1 MFATRRSP
9 LSLILLALGTW
20 LLAAGLPALL
30 LLQIPGKPIEQLALS
45 LSGTGVMTLIT
56 AYVFYRL
63 GVLAWFGSVRW
74 ALLITGVSTSV
85 QILLNVWLL
94 AQTMFVD
101 RQYLDVTGVILIY
114 AGLTSL
120 SLGFFVSRGITE
132 RVRKIGGA
140 AQQVAEGD
148 LAVRLSI
155 AGNDEIAQ
163 LAASFNQMAEALQQS
178 AADQRKL
185 EKNRRDLI
193 AWVSHDLRTPLAA
206 LRAMIEALADGVVR
220 DEEEVFRYF
229 DQSLREVRHLSHL
242 IDDLFD
248 LSQIDIGHIV
258 LRKEPT
264 DLNVLI
270 QESLS
275 NLTASASRK
284 NITLQAKL
292 PEELDPISAASDKL
306 QRVLYNLIANAIA
319 YSPEGSQVTVQA
331 ERQQNSVDV
340 EVINT
345 GVTLAPDVLAKVF
358 DRFYRGDAARAQ
370 GQDKARGAG
379 LGLAIAKGFIE
390 AHGGTIKATS
400 GNNETRFSFSL
411 PQSQEQL

>member
-1 MFATRRSP
+1 MFN
-9 LSLILLALGTW
+9 
-20 LLAAGLPALL
+20 
-30 LLQIPGKPIEQLALS
+30 
-45 LSGTGVMTLIT
+45 
-56 AYVFYRL
+56 RL

-140 AQQVAEGD
+140 AQQLAEGD
-148 LAVRLSI
+148 LGVRLSI
-155 AGNDEIAQ
+155 NGNDEIAQ
-163 LAASFNQMAEALQQS
+163 LADSFNRMAEALQQS

-248 LSQIDIGHIV
+248 LSQMDIGHIV

-264 DLNVLI
+264 DLNTLI
-270 QESLS
+270 QESLG

-284 NITLQAKL
+284 HITLQAKL
-292 PEELDPISAASDKL
+292 PQELDPISAASDKL
-306 QRVLYNLIANAIA
+306 ERVLYNLISNAIA
-319 YSPEGSQVTVQA
+319 YSPEGAAVTVQA
-331 ERQQNSVDV
+331 ERRPDGVGI

-345 GVTLAPDVLAKVF
+345 GVTLAPDVLARVF
-358 DRFYRGDAARAQ
+358 DRFYRGDVARAQ
-370 GQDKARGAG
+370 GQDKGRGAG
-379 LGLAIAKGFIE
+379 LGLAIAKGFVE
-390 AHGGTIKATS
+390 AHGGTINATS
-400 GNNETRFSFSL
+400 GDNETRFSFTL
-411 PQSQEQL
+411 PQ

>member
-1 MFATRRSP
+1 MSATPRSRI
-9 LSLILLALGTW
+9 SLILLALGTW

-56 AYVFYRL
+56 AYIFYRL

-85 QILLNVWLL
+85 QILLNIWLL
-94 AQTMFVD
+94 AKTMFVD

-148 LAVRLSI
+148 LSVRLSI
-155 AGNDEIAQ
+155 NGNDEIAQ
-163 LAASFNQMAEALQQS
+163 LTASFNRMAAALQQS
-178 AADQRKL
+178 AADQQKL

-229 DQSLREVRHLSHL
+229 DQSLREIRHLSHL

-248 LSQIDIGHIV
+248 LSQIDIGDMV

-264 DLNVLI
+264 DLNALI
-270 QESLS
+270 QEALG

-284 NITLQAKL
+284 QITLQANL
-292 PEELDPISAASDKL
+292 PEELGPISAASDKL

-331 ERQQNSVDV
+331 KCQPDSVDV
-340 EVINT
+340 AVINT
-345 GVTLAPDVLAKVF
+345 GVTLAPDVLNRVF
-358 DRFYRGDAARAQ
+358 DRFYRGDAARTQ
-370 GQDKARGAG
+370 GQDKGRGAG

-390 AHGGTIKATS
+390 AHGGTIKAS
-400 GNNETRFSFSL
+400 SSNNETRFSFTL
-411 PQSQEQL
+411 PQEQS

>member
-1 MFATRRSP
+1 MSSTPRSP
-9 LSLILLALGTW
+9 ISMILIALGTW
-20 LLAAGLPALL
+20 LIAAGLPALL
-30 LLQIPGKPIEQLALS
+30 LLQIPGRPIEQLALS
-45 LSGTGVMTLIT
+45 LSGTGIMTLFT
-56 AYVFYRL
+56 AYMFYRM
-63 GVLAWFGSVRW
+63 GVLSWFGSVRW
-74 ALLITGVSTSV
+74 ALLLTGVSTSV

-101 RQYLDVTGVILIY
+101 RQYLDVTGVILMY

-132 RVRKIGGA
+132 RVQKISGA
-140 AQQVAEGD
+140 AKQVAEGD
-148 LAVRLSI
+148 LTARLSLH
-155 AGNDEIAQ
+155 GNDEIAQ
-163 LAASFNQMAEALQQS
+163 LAVAFNMMAANLQQ
-178 AADQRKL
+178 AQAEQQKM

-229 DQSLREVRHLSHL
+229 DQSLREIRHLSHL

-248 LSQIDIGHIV
+248 LSQMDIGHIT

-264 DLNVLI
+264 DLTALI

-284 NITLQAKL
+284 NITLEAHL
-292 PEELDPISAASDKL
+292 PPQLDPITASSDKV

-319 YSPEGSQVTVQA
+319 YSPEGARVTVQA
-331 ERQQNSVDV
+331 ERQPNGVGVD
-340 EVINT
+340 VINT
-345 GVTLAPDVLAKVF
+345 GVTLAPDVLARVF

-370 GQDKARGAG
+370 GDSKTRGAG

-390 AHGGTIKATS
+390 AHGGTISAS
-400 GNNETRFSFSL
+400 SSNNETRFSFTL
-411 PQSQEQL
+411 PKES

>member
-1 MFATRRSP
+1 MSAARRSP

-30 LLQIPGKPIEQLALS
+30 LVQIPGHPIEQLALS

-56 AYVFYRL
+56 AYMFYRL

-74 ALLITGVSTSV
+74 TLLITGVSTSV

-140 AQQVAEGD
+140 AQRVAEGD

-155 AGNDEIAQ
+155 NGNDEIAQ
-163 LAASFNQMAEALQQS
+163 LADSFNRMAEALQQS
-178 AADQRKL
+178 AADQQKL

-248 LSQIDIGHIV
+248 LSQMDIGHIV

-264 DLNVLI
+264 DLNTLI
-270 QESLS
+270 QESLG

-284 NITLQAKL
+284 HITLQAKL
-292 PEELDPISAASDKL
+292 PQVLDPISAASDKL
-306 QRVLYNLIANAIA
+306 ERVLYNLISNAIA
-319 YSPEGSQVTVQA
+319 YSPEGAEVTVQA
-331 ERQQNSVDV
+331 ERRPDGVGI

-345 GVTLAPDVLAKVF
+345 GVTLAPDVLARVF
-358 DRFYRGDAARAQ
+358 DRFYRGDVARAQ
-370 GQDKARGAG
+370 GQDKGRGAG

-390 AHGGTIKATS
+390 AHGGTINATS
-400 GNNETRFSFSL
+400 GNNETRFSFTL
-411 PQSQEQL
+411 PQ

>member
-1 MFATRRSP
+1 MSASRRSP

-30 LLQIPGKPIEQLALS
+30 LLQVPGRPIEQLALS

-56 AYVFYRL
+56 AYIFYRL

-155 AGNDEIAQ
+155 NGNDEIAQ
-163 LAASFNQMAEALQQS
+163 LAASFNRMAAVLQQS
-178 AADQRKL
+178 AADQEKL

-229 DQSLREVRHLSHL
+229 DQSLREIRHLSHL

-248 LSQIDIGHIV
+248 LAQMDLGHIA

-264 DLNVLI
+264 DLNALI

-275 NLTASASRK
+275 NLTASASLK
-284 NITLQAKL
+284 HITLQANL
-292 PEELDPISAASDKL
+292 PEELDPITAASDKL

-319 YSPEGSQVTVQA
+319 YSPEGSKVTVQA
-331 ERQQNSVDV
+331 KRQPDSVAVDI
-340 EVINT
+340 INT
-345 GVTLAPDVLAKVF
+345 GVTLAPDVLARVF

-400 GNNETRFSFSL
+400 GNNETRFSFNL
-411 PQSQEQL
+411 PQEQ